1 MSMLDISEATLNALP
16 EPAKSQVKALLN
28 IRQGLFDILGA
39 YPQENVLPYFY
50 GLSRTT
56 AQGNAIA
63 ANTTETSSIRITADA
78 GFIARALVGTSTGDY
93 LFFMRTDSSDRQLE
107 NVPIHSTAGVGTAQ
121 RPGMLHKPL
130 LMPPS
135 TTLTIDFTDV
145 SGAQNEIYWFMA
157 GFKIYNRRI
166 N

>member
-1 MSMLDISEATLNALP
+1 MSFLDIDEKTLNSLQ

-50 GLSRTT
+50 GITRTT
-56 AQGNAIA
+56 AQSTQIP
-63 ANTTETSSIRITADA
+63 ANTTVTSSIRITADA

-93 LFFMRTDSSDRQLE
+93 AFFMRTDSSDRQLE
-107 NVPIHSTAGVGTAQ
+107 NIPIHSTAGVGTAQ
-121 RPGMLHKPL
+121 RPGFLHKPL
-130 LMPPS
+130 LMPPN
-135 TTLTIDFTDV
+135 TTLTIDFTDL
-145 SGAQNEIYWFMA
+145 SGADNEVYWYMA